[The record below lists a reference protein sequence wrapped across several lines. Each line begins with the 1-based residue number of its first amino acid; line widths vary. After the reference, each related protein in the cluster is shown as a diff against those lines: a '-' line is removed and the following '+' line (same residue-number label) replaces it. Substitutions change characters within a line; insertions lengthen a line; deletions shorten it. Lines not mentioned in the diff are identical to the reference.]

1 MALLSTILG
10 RGLAAS
16 RPASGAT
23 GQLYYSTDTGVLER
37 WSGAAWQTYGP
48 SGGFALSSHTHA
60 ATDLASATV
69 ATARL
74 GSGTADSSSFLR
86 GDQTWSVPGAGITRV
101 SGPSGASGADVTLQ
115 CLSSDA
121 ATNSTSTFA
130 TVITTT
136 GVGVGIWHARYAIRY
151 QSAATSNGVQFKID
165 HGGTTTWGMGNLS
178 FPSGDTAGIDGFHDQ
193 NTPGIYMEVQALRAF
208 PLEFNATEGVDT
220 ANADLFMPIET
231 LFAVTVS
238 GSLTLQHASEQVAG
252 SSTVKAGTSLILT
265 RVG

>member
-1 MALLSTILG
+1 
-10 RGLAAS
+10 
-16 RPASGAT
+16 
-23 GQLYYSTDTGVLER
+23 LYYSTDTGELER

-101 SGPSGASGADVTLQ
+101 SGASGASGSDVTLQ
-115 CLSSDA
+115 SLSSDA
-121 ATNSTSTFA
+121 ATNDTSTFA
-130 TVITTT
+130 TVMTTT
-136 GVGVGIWHARYAIRY
+136 GVGSGIWHARYLIRY
-151 QSAATSNGVQFKID
+151 QSATTSNGVRFKIA
-165 HGGTTTWGMGNLS
+165 HGGTTTWGVSTMA
-178 FPSGDTAGIDGFHDQ
+178 FPSGGSGGIDGFHDQ
-193 NTPGIYMEVQALRAF
+193 NTPGIYVEVQALRAF
-208 PLEFNATEGVDT
+208 PMEFDTTEGVDT
-220 ANADLFMPIET
+220 ANADMFMPIEA

-252 SSTVKAGTSLILT
+252 SSTVMAGTALILT
-265 RVG
+265 RLG